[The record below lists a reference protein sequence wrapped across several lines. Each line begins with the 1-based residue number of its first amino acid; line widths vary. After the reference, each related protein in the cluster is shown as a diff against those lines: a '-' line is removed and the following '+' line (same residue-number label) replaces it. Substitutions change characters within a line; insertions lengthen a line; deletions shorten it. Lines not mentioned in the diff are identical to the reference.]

1 MIYRNFFAVIFLAV
15 GIFGSLP
22 AAAVGN
28 TSPIGVDLFPPL
40 QFPSSEF
47 EITGL
52 RLSVVGKNKGVSG
65 LDVGLLGNITDQ
77 SFTGLAIS
85 GLFNYNKTSA
95 DIIGLQLAGI
105 ANINGIDSALYGVQV
120 GLFNKV
126 NKVYGLQLGLINV
139 AKELHGVQIGLI
151 NFNEAGPFK
160 ASPIINV
167 AF

>member
-1 MIYRNFFAVIFLAV
+1 MIQRKLFPVIFLIAV
-15 GIFGSLP
+15 IFGSLP
-22 AAAVGN
+22 AAAGGN
-28 TSPIGVDLFPPL
+28 TTPIAIGLFPPL
-40 QFPSSEF
+40 QFPSSDF
-47 EITGL
+47 EVTGL
-52 RLSVVGKNKGVSG
+52 RLGIVGKNRSMSG

-77 SFTGLAIS
+77 AFTGIAIS

-95 DIIGLQLAGI
+95 DIIGLQIAGV

-151 NFNEAGPFK
+151 NFNESGPFK
-160 ASPIINV
+160 ASPIIN
-167 AF
+167 ASF